1 MSKENKLAKAIERT
15 KEYRSPKKPKEAKF
29 LGQQVNKENIQNE
42 LNELDHEDRVVLLT
56 QNEKI
61 DLIEKLKNKAKED
74 MIHGL
79 SLYEEYRE
87 IVSDEFDDYEDRN
100 EAFWVNGQY
109 LQELA
114 DRKAVTEYYESLR
127 DEL

>member
-1 MSKENKLAKAIERT
+1 MSKENKLANAIERT

-29 LGQQVNKENIQNE
+29 LGQKVNKENIQNE
-42 LNELDHEDRVVLLT
+42 LNELDHEERVVLLT

-127 DEL
+127 DGL